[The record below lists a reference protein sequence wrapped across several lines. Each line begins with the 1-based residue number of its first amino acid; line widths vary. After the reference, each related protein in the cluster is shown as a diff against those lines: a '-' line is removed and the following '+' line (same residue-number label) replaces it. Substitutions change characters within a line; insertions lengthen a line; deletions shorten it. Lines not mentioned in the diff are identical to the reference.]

1 MLDSAGSI
9 QTEATQIAADH
20 NIRFEAKEIKIDAAA
35 QKNHEQYEKQ
45 VTNAGLMTNGLGI
58 MVGKQKRK
66 DEDDDRYIT
75 QQGTAIA
82 TNGKVTIKAS
92 KQATITS
99 SDIVAAEGID
109 ISAPEVT
116 INGRENM
123 EEHMRRH
130 EESKTGI
137 TVGLGGNSY
146 RAIESVNRPL
156 QRANNVKDERLKG
169 LYAWRAAREL
179 KKHGETLKNVAK
191 GKLDIGVTIGVGS
204 SHSESKTTTKSQ
216 EYVGSNIESQENV
229 NLKAT
234 ERDLSIIG
242 SLVTGKDINLDAK
255 ENINLQAGENRTHT
269 EVVEKSQSGGL
280 RIDYSL
286 SGKAWGNGLNVN
298 YGESE
303 LRGNGYQITYTGTEI
318 GTEGALN
325 TKSGRDTTIIGS
337 MASGNKVE
345 MIVGGN
351 LALETLQ
358 DIDNYQ
364 EKSHTKGFSSDI
376 VNGLRPDIGINGSRG
391 KIESEYQGTTEQT
404 GIYAGKE
411 GFQINTVGNTDLKG
425 AVIASE
431 SASAK
436 NKLSTGTLS
445 WEDIDNKAKY
455 KTDNYGIG
463 LNMKGRK
470 KEIEPHISIPVGADA
485 KSKSKAAISAGT
497 IEVNEKTQNTQMLIQ
512 NTKKAFNKL
521 ERIFDKDKVKE
532 RQDFTSLLAQEIN
545 REIGDISKREYKKS
559 LNKYIDSK
567 AGTAEAEQAL
577 KEMRKWET
585 GGINKIAL
593 HTIGGVLIS
602 GIAGTNRISGGI
614 GDGLNEAMQK
624 ELAKIKDV
632 GGHEAASALLGRI
645 SSMILGDNNNSGEAT
660 AYNNTKYN
668 FLLHDEQVNMAY
680 ELSEAIASKSRNQI
694 IDVLAYYAA
703 LSSWHAQN
711 PTMADYAN
719 SRTDEIIEGNLYGY
733 ISELT
738 DPSRYGK
745 ALNPVLNDLVTNIYG
760 WDAAWKTNIYMERMN
775 EGDFTHAFYW
785 APKTSIVTPSQPE
798 RTTESILE
806 NGGWWNERGELV
818 DKYGEIAYDMPNR
831 GDYAYENGAEIIG
844 YWQDGTAAVRID
856 GKDYPAYKAPKNFD
870 WVQEAVK
877 SIASEAESYKYGKID
892 EYASELPKTISVP
905 NKVLKN
911 VGGIIGGVFT
921 AQDFYS
927 DYKKYDSGYLLKA
940 FSTDIIPVLGGAV
953 GALYLD
959 TIGSIGGGVGG
970 AYIRDKMR
978 TELELDR

>member
-1 MLDSAGSI
+1 M
-9 QTEATQIAADH
+9 
-20 NIRFEAKEIKIDAAA
+20 
-35 QKNHEQYEKQ
+35 
-45 VTNAGLMTNGLGI
+45 
-58 MVGKQKRK
+58 
-66 DEDDDRYIT
+66 
-75 QQGTAIA
+75 
-82 TNGKVTIKAS
+82 
-92 KQATITS
+92 
-99 SDIVAAEGID
+99 
-109 ISAPEVT
+109 
-116 INGRENM
+116 
-123 EEHMRRH
+123 
-130 EESKTGI
+130 
-137 TVGLGGNSY
+137 
-146 RAIESVNRPL
+146 
-156 QRANNVKDERLKG
+156 
-169 LYAWRAAREL
+169 
-179 KKHGETLKNVAK
+179 
-191 GKLDIGVTIGVGS
+191 
-204 SHSESKTTTKSQ
+204 
-216 EYVGSNIESQENV
+216 
-229 NLKAT
+229 
-234 ERDLSIIG
+234 
-242 SLVTGKDINLDAK
+242 
-255 ENINLQAGENRTHT
+255 
-269 EVVEKSQSGGL
+269 
-280 RIDYSL
+280 
-286 SGKAWGNGLNVN
+286 
-298 YGESE
+298 
-303 LRGNGYQITYTGTEI
+303 
-318 GTEGALN
+318 
-325 TKSGRDTTIIGS
+325 
-337 MASGNKVE
+337 
-345 MIVGGN
+345 
-351 LALETLQ
+351 
-358 DIDNYQ
+358 
-364 EKSHTKGFSSDI
+364 
-376 VNGLRPDIGINGSRG
+376 
-391 KIESEYQGTTEQT
+391 
-404 GIYAGKE
+404 
-411 GFQINTVGNTDLKG
+411 
-425 AVIASE
+425 
-431 SASAK
+431 
-436 NKLSTGTLS
+436 
-445 WEDIDNKAKY
+445 
-455 KTDNYGIG
+455 
-463 LNMKGRK
+463 
-470 KEIEPHISIPVGADA
+470 
-485 KSKSKAAISAGT
+485 
-497 IEVNEKTQNTQMLIQ
+497 
-512 NTKKAFNKL
+512 